1 MLAFKVIF
9 PPWNRTFVYVNYSHF
24 LFFFKFSGM
33 DDASFAKLHSK
44 VYLKGFTTGSIIYE
58 RDTPS
63 DTAYIILHGS
73 VSVRYFL

>member
-1 MLAFKVIF
+1 
-9 PPWNRTFVYVNYSHF
+9 
-24 LFFFKFSGM
+24 M

-73 VSVRYFL
+73 VSVRHFVSYLSLLLRKANVFTASCTISPHSRR